1 MSRRAQ
7 NASPSGP
14 PVSGLPSNYL
24 KACALL
30 LISEAPA
37 HGYQLLARL
46 SAVGPGGFD
55 LGALYRVLRTME
67 DDGLVASS
75 WEQSALGPDR
85 RVYRITDRGQQALDG
100 EAEVLSEVLQHMA
113 TFIRRFT
120 RIASRPIAAA

>member
-1 MSRRAQ
+1 MARREQDAL
-7 NASPSGP
+7 P
-14 PVSGLPSNYL
+14 SGLPSNYL

-46 SAVGPGGFD
+46 SSVGPTGFD
-55 LGALYRVLRTME
+55 LGALYRVLRMME

-75 WEQSALGPDR
+75 WEDSAVGPDR
-85 RVYRITDRGQQALDG
+85 RVYRITDRGRQTLDA
-100 EAEVLSEVLQHMA
+100 EAEALADVYQHMA

-120 RIASRPIAAA
+120 RIARRPIAAA

>member
-1 MSRRAQ
+1 MARREQDAL
-7 NASPSGP
+7 P
-14 PVSGLPSNYL
+14 SGLPSNYL

-46 SAVGPGGFD
+46 SGVGPPGFD
-55 LGALYRVLRTME
+55 LGALYRVLRAME

-75 WEQSALGPDR
+75 WEASAVGPDR
-85 RVYRITDRGQQALDG
+85 RVYRVTDLGRQVLDA
-100 EAEVLSEVLQHMA
+100 EAEALNEVLDHMA

-120 RIASRPIAAA
+120 RIARRPIVAA

>member
-1 MSRRAQ
+1 MARREQDA
-7 NASPSGP
+7 P
-14 PVSGLPSNYL
+14 PSGLPSNYL

-46 SAVGPGGFD
+46 SAVGPAGFD
-55 LGALYRVLRTME
+55 LGALYRVLRAME

-75 WEQSALGPDR
+75 WEDSALGPAR
-85 RVYRITDRGQQALDG
+85 RVYRITDRGRQVLDA
-100 EAEVLSEVLQHMA
+100 EAEALSEVYGHMA

-120 RIASRPIAAA
+120 RIGSRPIVAA

>member
-1 MSRRAQ
+1 M
-7 NASPSGP
+7 P
-14 PVSGLPSNYL
+14 SGLPSNYL

-46 SAVGPGGFD
+46 RAVGPGAFD

-75 WEQSALGPDR
+75 WEESALGPDR
-85 RVYRITDRGQQALDG
+85 RVYRITDRGRLALDA
-100 EAEVLSEVLQHMA
+100 EAEVLHEVLQHMA
-113 TFIRRFT
+113 NYIRRFT
-120 RIASRPIAAA
+120 RIARRPIVAA

>member
-1 MSRRAQ
+1 MSRREPEAL
-7 NASPSGP
+7 P
-14 PVSGLPSNYL
+14 SGLPSNYL

-67 DDGLVASS
+67 DDGLVGSS
-75 WEQSALGPDR
+75 WEESALGPDR
-85 RVYRITDRGQQALDG
+85 RVYRITARGRQVLDA
-100 EAEVLSEVLQHMA
+100 EAEVLGEVLQHMG